1 MNLKQLWSICRG
13 QQTNFS
19 WMNASW
25 TYYPNGDPLERQM
38 TIAPKTRIVRVTLDV
53 ELMALPREEWDDDI
67 LEADEEASDTWPL
80 DELSSDEVASC
91 VEQAT
96 YDPEM
101 FAGSMLF
108 LKVAETRVVS
118 HQVLPQ

>member
-1 MNLKQLWSICRG
+1 MLTEHHSPE
-13 QQTNFS
+13 
-19 WMNASW
+19 A
-25 TYYPNGDPLERQM
+25 ERHTM
-38 TIAPKTRIVRVTLDV
+38 ATAPKTRIVRVTLDV
-53 ELMALPREEWDDDI
+53 ELMALSREEWEDEIMEGDDEVSED
-67 LEADEEASDTWPL
+67 WPL

-118 HQVLPQ
+118 HEVVEPAQ

>member
-1 MNLKQLWSICRG
+1 MA
-13 QQTNFS
+13 T
-19 WMNASW
+19 
-25 TYYPNGDPLERQM
+25 T
-38 TIAPKTRIVRVTLDV
+38 PKTRIVRITLDV
-53 ELMALPREEWDDDI
+53 ELMALPREEWEDEI
-67 LEADEEASDTWPL
+67 LEADEEASDSWPL
-80 DELSSDEVASC
+80 EELSSDEVASC

-118 HQVLPQ
+118 HQLIEP